1 MDKFRKR
8 LKDFENSI
16 KRFRESIK
24 LAKKKKNTELYSF
37 LRDSSIQRF
46 EFTFEIFWKLIKT
59 AIKELEGIECNSPK
73 SCFRELFKN
82 KYIDQKKLTKLFEM
96 VDSRNLTVH
105 TYSEELADELFKK
118 LRIYLELMDFVVSK
132 IKEGYN
138 G

>member
-1 MDKFRKR
+1 MDKFRKQ

-24 LAKKKKNTELYSF
+24 LAKKKRNTELYSF

-82 KYIDQKKLTKLFEM
+82 KYIDQKKLIKLFEM

-118 LRIYLELMDFVVSK
+118 LRIYKKLLSK
-132 IKEGYN
+132 TSYL
-138 G
+138 